1 MMDYD
6 YGKCHVCGGR
16 MEERLTNQSFEEA
29 GEWVLIRSVP
39 TGVCIR
45 CGEQIF
51 RANVLERLEQIRQ
64 ERKLREPEVHIE
76 VPVFAF

>member
-1 MMDYD
+1 MSYD
-6 YGKCHVCGGR
+6 YGTCHVCSAAV
-16 MEERLTNQSFEEA
+16 EERLTDQSVRDG

-39 TGVCIR
+39 TGVCVR

-51 RANVLERLEQIRQ
+51 RLQITERLEEIVRQRKTRPPDVQIQ
-64 ERKLREPEVHIE
+64 